1 MPGVIRVRSAHG
13 YTMVELMAVVAII
26 AVASAVTLPVTS
38 RTLGDLRLRA
48 DANAVANSVAL
59 AKMRATSAFSRARLF
74 VDLSTDSYFI
84 QVWNKVDEVWETE
97 GGSVETSD
105 GVTFGYGSLTAPPPN
120 TQLAINQ
127 SPECDDDGGV
137 PIEQTAC
144 VTFNSRGIPIDNA
157 GAPTGNNA
165 LYLTDGSAV
174 YVTTLTA
181 TPLVRLWW
189 SPGNVAAWVQQ

>member
-1 MPGVIRVRSAHG
+1 
-13 YTMVELMAVVAII
+13 
-26 AVASAVTLPVTS
+26 
-38 RTLGDLRLRA
+38 
-48 DANAVANSVAL
+48 
-59 AKMRATSAFSRARLF
+59 

-105 GVTFGYGSLTAPPPN
+105 GVTFGYGGLTAPPPN
-120 TQLAINQ
+120 TQVAINQ
-127 SPECDDDGGV
+127 STECDDDTGV

-144 VTFNSRGIPIDNA
+144 VTFNSRGIPIDNT

-189 SPGNVAAWVQQ
+189 SPGNVADWVQQ